1 MDRTK
6 KDVLESETDVKD
18 LVVIDNGTETVKIG
32 LSGED
37 YPRVLIESLSG
48 SHTIKNDTEGISS
61 KPQHLF
67 GNALKQEILEKKNEI
82 QISYPIKKGVDIF
95 YMIYKLMK
103 LIEN

>member
-1 MDRTK
+1 MDRVK

-37 YPRVLIESLSG
+37 YPRVLLDSMSGAQSAKNES
-48 SHTIKNDTEGISS
+48 EGLAA

-67 GNALKQEILEKKNEI
+67 GNALKQAAAEKKHELTYSN
-82 QISYPIKKGVDIF
+82 PIKRGVIIILF
-95 YMIYKLMK
+95 
-103 LIEN
+103 